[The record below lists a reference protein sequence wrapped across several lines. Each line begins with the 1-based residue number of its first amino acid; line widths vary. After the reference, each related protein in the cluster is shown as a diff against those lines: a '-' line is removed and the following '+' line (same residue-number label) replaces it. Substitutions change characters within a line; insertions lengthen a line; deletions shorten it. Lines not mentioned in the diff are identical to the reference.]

1 MVDTGGRT
9 GARYVIIYAHKLSIE
24 IVVVVV
30 FVEKHF
36 VLCGDMY
43 DTSEAQPK
51 YGSHM
56 GRGQIPNRA
65 SVSVRTR

>member
-1 MVDTGGRT
+1 MLMVDTGGNW
-9 GARYVIIYAHKLSIE
+9 ARYVIIYAHKLSIE

-43 DTSEAQPK
+43 DTSEAQPPSTGYIWEEDK
-51 YGSHM
+51 S
-56 GRGQIPNRA
+56 QA
-65 SVSVRTR
+65 AQVSV